1 MPERFIPACAG
12 NTQQRQIG
20 ITQAG
25 GSSPPARG
33 TRPPDQVDRA
43 TERFIPAC
51 AGNTPRTRHDRPAT
65 PVHPR
70 LRGEHSSEIRLSC
83 NCSGSSPPAR
93 GTLAAVTCFP
103 HRSRFIP
110 ACAGNTLVARWLLVL
125 RAVHPRLRGEHDPVA
140 IHVFGHVRFIPACA
154 GNTRGREMSWMTI
167 AVHPR
172 LRGEHLRSEASVL
185 TTNGS
190 SPPARGTHN
199 AVNAANGS
207 GRFIPACAGNTLRS
221 AKPRRWV
228 TVHPRL
234 RGEHA
239 ALSQSPIYN
248 FGSSPPARGTLIFN
262 I

>member
-1 MPERFIPACAG
+1 
-12 NTQQRQIG
+12 
-20 ITQAG
+20 
-25 GSSPPARG
+25 
-33 TRPPDQVDRA
+33 
-43 TERFIPAC
+43 
-51 AGNTPRTRHDRPAT
+51 
-65 PVHPR
+65 
-70 LRGEHSSEIRLSC
+70 
-83 NCSGSSPPAR
+83 
-93 GTLAAVTCFP
+93 
-103 HRSRFIP
+103 
-110 ACAGNTLVARWLLVL
+110 
-125 RAVHPRLRGEHDPVA
+125 
-140 IHVFGHVRFIPACA
+140 
-154 GNTRGREMSWMTI
+154 MSWMTI